1 MNKKRKFFQTI
12 NFKIPLLFIII
23 LLISFQFIGVFFIGQ
38 LETQSVKNFKDQIN
52 TQVDFLVNNVSPI
65 LSEGREDDRT
75 ERLTQ
80 ALETFSSVNRTDI
93 RIIDTEE
100 IIVAANFDYQQNT
113 VGTKT
118 NELAIKNVLVNQ
130 QSFIEETYNANKKQH
145 SYNIIKPILSAD
157 LSRVVGVVAVSADM
171 NRVYEQTASTA
182 QLFTQ
187 SAAIASIASFI
198 LAVVLSQGLT
208 RPIEEIRQQ
217 AIRISEG
224 IYNYPVTVFGQ
235 DELGELAMT
244 VNELA
249 VKVKDAQELTESE
262 RQRLDG
268 VLRHMTDGVI
278 ATDRRGHVLLVNE
291 RALQLLGIEHQAA
304 MGISVL
310 RLLQIRET
318 HTLAD
323 LMEED
328 TEVMMYRRDREGE
341 TILKGEFSIIRRET
355 GFITGLVCVLTDVT
369 EQEKTEQERRDFV
382 SNVSHELRT
391 PLTSIKSYTEALSEG
406 AWQDKQIAPEFLN
419 VIQSETDRMMR
430 MIGNLLDLS
439 KIDGGQYKLDSEYID
454 FKRLVNHILNRF
466 EFMLENGESE
476 KKYRILRDITSR
488 EVYVEVDQDRM
499 TQVIDNIMNNAIK
512 YSPDGGV
519 ITVKLEDLHS
529 RIVLSISDEGLGVP
543 QKDLPHLFDRFYR
556 VDKARSRE
564 QGGTGLGLAISKEVI
579 ELHGGK
585 IWAESVE
592 NQGSTFIFE
601 LPYTNFGIDDEG
613 WDDI

>member
-328 TEVMMYRRDREGE
+328 TEVMMYRRDGEGE

-476 KKYRILRDITSR
+476 KKYRILREITSR

>member
-406 AWQDKQIAPEFLN
+406 AWQDKQIAPEFIN

-512 YSPDGGV
+512 YSPDGGA

-529 RIVLSISDEGLGVP
+529 CIVLSISDEGLGVP